1 MVTENEQ
8 SEKQDNPLD
17 VKIDKQ
23 KVIVYDHLVTIEQHK
38 RRIQEL
44 GALVEESQRC
54 IDDLKIQKEKSNKE

>member
-1 MVTENEQ
+1 MSETKQ

-38 RRIQEL
+38 RCIQEL
-44 GALVEESQRC
+44 GALVETARRC